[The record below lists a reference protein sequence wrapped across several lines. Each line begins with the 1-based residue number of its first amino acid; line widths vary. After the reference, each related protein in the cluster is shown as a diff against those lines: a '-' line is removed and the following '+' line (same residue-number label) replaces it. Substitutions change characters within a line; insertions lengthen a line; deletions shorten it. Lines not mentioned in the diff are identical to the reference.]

1 MEKEEEGK
9 IGGGQESKLYRV
21 TVWSALYISH
31 YEKLTEVFWIG
42 SRWCIIIF
50 KIELFNFLNL
60 IIPIMIGDGCK
71 KVVKYKMPY
80 K

>member
-1 MEKEEEGK
+1 MEKGGRK

-21 TVWSALYISH
+21 TVWSALYISLR
-31 YEKLTEVFWIG
+31 ETNRGFWIG

-71 KVVKYKMPY
+71 KVVKYKRPY